1 MALERIPADIKREY
15 FFIIYLLYI
24 YYEFNL
30 NIHVSIMYLLC
41 IYYEFNNKF
50 IIYIHNIFIYIIN
63 IYYSYI
69 INIYYSY
76 ILFIYIINIYNK
88 YKIKSGGISR
98 MSDPYLI

>member
-69 INIYYSY
+69 
-76 ILFIYIINIYNK
+76 LFIYIINIYNK